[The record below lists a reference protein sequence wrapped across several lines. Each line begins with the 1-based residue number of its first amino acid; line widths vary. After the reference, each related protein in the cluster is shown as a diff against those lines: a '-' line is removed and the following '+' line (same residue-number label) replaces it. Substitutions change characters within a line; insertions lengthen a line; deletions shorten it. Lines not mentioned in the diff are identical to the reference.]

1 MSSNIAISK
10 YVRISPRKVGQV
22 LKFVRGKTVKAA
34 LDILSM
40 TVKGATVPVSK
51 TIKSALANMGKNVD
65 SSKVIIEE
73 AVVGKGVYL
82 KRFRAGPQGRG
93 MPYTRKTC
101 HIKIKLKPLI

>member
-1 MSSNIAISK
+1 MTSNAISR
-10 YVRISPRKVGQV
+10 YVRISPRKVEQC
-22 LKFVRGKTVKAA
+22 LKVVRRKSVKAA

-40 TVKGATVPVSK
+40 TVKAAARPVSK
-51 TIKSALANMGKNVD
+51 TIKSALSNMGKNVD
-65 SSKVIIEE
+65 PARVIIDE

-101 HIKIKLKPLI
+101 HIKITLKSLG